1 MYKCSGEPEWG
12 VPKNKDMNL
21 SLAKLTL
28 KDTFKGLGTGAN
40 EWVDWFMRQLA
51 AFIRARASS
60 GRTAKCIRREN
71 LYSNGK

>member
-1 MYKCSGEPEWG
+1 MYKYSGEPKWG

-21 SLAKLTL
+21 SLAVKETY
-28 KDTFKGLGTGAN
+28 KGLGTGAN

>member
-1 MYKCSGEPEWG
+1 MYKCSGEPKWG

-40 EWVDWFMRQLA
+40 EWVDWFMRHL
-51 AFIRARASS
+51 SWHSHS
-60 GRTAKCIRREN
+60 GSVDPQPC
-71 LYSNGK
+71 